1 MRGLVL
7 LIVALII
14 SAIVV
19 PVGFMYQL
27 VTTCLNAVNKYLFR
41 IAKSIDQTGNSI
53 CEKLLNDTLLKRT
66 AKHHFGNEDE
76 TISSVLGKN
85 KQEGSLNWMGKALAY
100 LLDTIE
106 KDHTKK
112 AIGH

>member
-27 VTTCLNAVNKYLFR
+27 LTTCLNAVNKYLFR

-53 CEKLLNDTLLKRT
+53 CEKLFNDTLLKKT

-85 KQEGSLNWMGKALAY
+85 KKAKTLTMIGKWLAWLLNR
-100 LLDTIE
+100 IE
-106 KDHTKK
+106 ADHVEK